1 MSETKQ
7 VVLPVTGMTCAN
19 CVATIE
25 RNVKKLDGVQSTV
38 VNLASERAVIDFDP
52 AALSLDTI
60 IQKIE
65 RAGYGIATGN
75 LDLAL
80 ERIGDSTDASR
91 LENGLKKTEGVLD
104 AKANIA
110 NDSLHV
116 EFVATLLDPKEIERS
131 VKALGFTILAHSDDS
146 QDAEAEARTR
156 EINHQRHLLTI
167 GIAFTLPLFVGT
179 MLGDFGVIPMAITH
193 STWFRWASLL
203 LATPVQFYV
212 GWQYYVGAYKALRN
226 RSANMDVL
234 IALGSSVAYFYSI
247 IILLNLLPGHLYFET
262 SAMIITLVRLGKFLE
277 AKAKGNTSAAIKKL
291 MALRETKAHVIRE
304 GKEVTIP
311 VDEVQK
317 GDLIVIRPGEKF
329 PVDGV
334 VMEGDSSV
342 DESMLTGESLPVSK
356 TTGDPVTGATLNQQG
371 LLKVQATRVGKET
384 TLSQIIRLVEEAQGS
399 KAPIQKL
406 ADQVSA
412 IFVPTVMTIAL
423 ITFLVWNFL
432 VKTPTNSADVTAFT
446 RALIN
451 AVAVLVVACP
461 CAMGLATPTAIMVG
475 TGKGAQSGILF
486 RSGEALEVA
495 QKVNLIVL
503 DKTGTLTKGQPV
515 LTDIHIFGPS
525 IDEEEILTL
534 AASVEN
540 GSEHPIGQ
548 AVVAE
553 AGNRSLP
560 LKEIKNFQA
569 IPGMG
574 VTAQLEQMVVAIGND
589 KLMEKSASLT
599 PEMID
604 SNQEF
609 QNKGKTTLFVA
620 INGQIAAL
628 LAVADV
634 LKESSITAVQELKS
648 MGFEV
653 AMLTGDNEQTAHSIA
668 SQAGIERVIAGV
680 LPDGKAAEVKKLQE
694 QGHVVAMVGDGVNDA
709 PALAQ
714 ADLGLAIGTG
724 TDIAIASA
732 PVTLINGDL
741 NGVVKTIKLS
751 GRTIR
756 TIKENLFWAFFY
768 NIILIPAASLG
779 FLNPMLS
786 AGAMAFSSV
795 FVVTNSLRL
804 RRVKLG

>member
-25 RNVKKLDGVQSTV
+25 RNVKKLDGVQNTV

-65 RAGYGIATGN
+65 RAGYGIATGT
-75 LDLAL
+75 LDLVL
-80 ERIGDSTDASR
+80 ERIGDSADANR
-91 LENGLKKTEGVLD
+91 LEAGLKKIDGILD
-104 AKANIA
+104 VKVNIA

-116 EFVATLLDPKEIERS
+116 EFVATLLNQKEIEHS
-131 VKALGFTILAHSDDS
+131 VKSLGFTILAHSDDS
-146 QDAEAEARTR
+146 TDVEAAARTR
-156 EINHQRHLLTI
+156 EINHQKHLLIT
-167 GIAFTLPLFVGT
+167 GILFTVPLFVGT
-179 MLGDFGVIPMAITH
+179 MLGDFGVIPMAVAH
-193 STWFRWASLL
+193 SVWFRWSSLL

-212 GWQYYVGAYKALRN
+212 GWQYYIGAYKALRN

-291 MALRETKAHVIRE
+291 MALRETNAHIIRE
-304 GKEVTIP
+304 GKELTIS

-317 GDLIVIRPGEKF
+317 GDLVIIRPGEKF

-334 VMEGDSSV
+334 VVEGNSSV
-342 DESMLTGESLPVSK
+342 DESMLTGESLPVNK
-356 TTGDPVTGATLNQQG
+356 EMGDPVTGATLNQQG
-371 LLKVQATRVGKET
+371 LLKIEATRVGKDT

-412 IFVPTVMTIAL
+412 IFVPAVMTIAL
-423 ITFLVWNFL
+423 VTFLVWNFL
-432 VKTPTNSADVTAFT
+432 VKAPANSADVTTFT

-475 TGKGAQSGILF
+475 TGRGAQSGILF
-486 RSGEALEVA
+486 RSGEALEIA
-495 QKVNLIVL
+495 KKVNLIVL

-515 LTDIHIFGPS
+515 LTDIKVFGTTFTN
-525 IDEEEILTL
+525 EEILVL
-534 AASVEN
+534 AASVEK

-548 AVVAE
+548 TVVAE
-553 AGNRSLP
+553 AGNRLLK
-560 LKEIKNFQA
+560 LKELKSFQA
-569 IPGMG
+569 IPGKG
-574 VTAQLEQMVVAIGND
+574 VTARIDQMAVAIGNE
-589 KLMEKSASLT
+589 KLMEQYTSLT
-599 PEMID
+599 AEMIE
-604 SNQEF
+604 NNVAF
-609 QNKGKTTLFVA
+609 QKEGKTTLFVA
-620 INGQIAAL
+620 VEGKVVAL

-634 LKESSITAVQELKS
+634 LKESSIAAVKELMN

-653 AMLTGDNEQTAHSIA
+653 AMLTGDNERTAQTIA
-668 SQAGIERVIAGV
+668 DQAGIKRVIAGV
-680 LPDGKAAEVKKLQE
+680 LPAGKTAEVKKLQE
-694 QGHVVAMVGDGVNDA
+694 QGNVVAMVGDGVNDA

-751 GRTIR
+751 TQTIR

-768 NIILIPAASLG
+768 NIILIPAAALG

-804 RRVKLG
+804 RKVKL